1 MNTER
6 KLIQQL
12 RDACNFSI
20 DNAIECLNAA
30 INQKASQAE
39 QDSYEGDIAVLKSC
53 VAAADAYLSKQD
65 WIRVEDSLPVVPDDF
80 SGIDV
85 WAADGDN
92 VIKLRVA
99 KALPL
104 PDWYTHWRYAE
115 QTPAPPE
122 QPTTQDAK

>member
-65 WIRVEDSLPVVPDDF
+65 WIRVEDALPVVPESMRF
-80 SGIDV
+80 ITL
-85 WAADGDN
+85 WLYDGRCIHKDAFWPGDSWLQ
-92 VIKLRVA
+92 KH
-99 KALPL
+99 
-104 PDWYTHWRYAE
+104 YTHWYLE
-115 QTPAPPE
+115 QIPEPPKGASNE
-122 QPTTQDAK
+122 QRI